1 MLELTSTLN
10 SLHRLEPTMVT
21 AVVVML
27 KATVVVVETVV
38 ETRMS
43 THSVDQKYRQLRK
56 YEATK
61 LKPQKHAPMFSTELV
76 SHARCR

>member
-1 MLELTSTLN
+1 
-10 SLHRLEPTMVT
+10 MVT

-56 YEATK
+56 YTKPTK
-61 LKPQKHAPMFSTELV
+61 LKPQKTCSPCSSQSWCSTQ
-76 SHARCR
+76 RCPR